1 MRLLPIAAAAA
12 AVLALSLGVAA
23 SASADD
29 QTEPSGPVHGPY
41 LGAGFGRFNLHPQN
55 ASDVG
60 NGLES
65 ITNSHGDAFKITAG
79 YRFLPYLGV
88 EVNYIDFGNP
98 KSTFYTSGSDG
109 NYKVHASGFAPMLV
123 GTLPLGAFE
132 VFGKAGWLYS
142 NNDVKLYFNQPGQQV
157 VQSSSHSNDFMWGG
171 GLGVT
176 VMRHLNINAE
186 WDRVRL
192 DNARDSDALWLAAQ
206 WRF

>member
-1 MRLLPIAAAAA
+1 MRLLPVAAAGT
-12 AVLALSLGVAA
+12 AVLVLSLGMAGPA
-23 SASADD
+23 SAEE
-29 QTEPSGPVHGPY
+29 TEMSGPVHGPY
-41 LGAGFGRFNLHPQN
+41 VGAGWGRFNLNPQN
-55 ASDVG
+55 ASDVA

-65 ITNSHGDAFKITAG
+65 ITKSHDDAFKITAG

-109 NYKVHASGFAPMLV
+109 NYKVHASGFAPMIV
-123 GTLPLGAFE
+123 GTLPLGPFE
-132 VFGKAGWLYS
+132 VFGKAGWLYA
-142 NNDVKLYFNQPGQQV
+142 NNNVKLYLNQPGQQV
-157 VQSSSHSNDFMWGG
+157 IQSSSHSNEFMWGG

-192 DNARDSDALWLAAQ
+192 ENAHNSDALWLAAQ